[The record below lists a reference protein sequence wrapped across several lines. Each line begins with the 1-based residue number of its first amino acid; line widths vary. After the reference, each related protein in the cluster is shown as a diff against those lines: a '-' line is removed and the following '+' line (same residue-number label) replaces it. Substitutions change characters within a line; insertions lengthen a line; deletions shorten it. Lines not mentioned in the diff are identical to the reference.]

1 MKKILLAVV
10 AGAATF
16 GAAQAQAQMSQMWQ
30 RPYVGVGIA
39 NSDRE
44 SNMPGAVNKTGDGWK
59 TSGKVFGGLEFDDTF
74 GVELGYTDF
83 SRDTATYTIANVP
96 GRVTAKGEALYL
108 AGKATAPLTEQF
120 SIYGKLGITQT
131 EWKQSGSGSGTNLFR
146 EEDETEGYLA
156 VGGEWRVSQR
166 VGLSLEYERY
176 GKSKGFG
183 PKPNVWS
190 INANYRF

>member
-1 MKKILLAVV
+1 MKKIILAVV

-16 GAAQAQAQMSQMWQ
+16 GAAQAQAQLSQMMQ

-44 SNMPGAVNKTGDGWK
+44 THMRNAVNVTGDGWK
-59 TSGKVFGGLEFDDTF
+59 SSGRIFGGLEFDDTF
-74 GVELGYTDF
+74 GIELGYTDF
-83 SRDTATYTIANVP
+83 GSDTATYTIANVP
-96 GRVTAKGEALYL
+96 GRVTTKGQALYL
-108 AGKATAPLTEQF
+108 AGKATAPLTERF
-120 SIYGKLGITQT
+120 SMYGKLGIAQT
-131 EWKQSGSGSGTNLFR
+131 EWKQRGSGSGTNLFR
-146 EEDETEGYLA
+146 EEDDTTGYLA
-156 VGGEWRVSQR
+156 VGGEWRVTQR
-166 VGLSLEYERY
+166 VGVSLEYERY